1 MKSAQL
7 STTRSLLRVIPF
19 VQGAFPRLII
29 GMISALAAAATALS
43 IPFALR
49 WLIDNPLTTGD
60 TAQIIPGILL
70 IMSLGLAEVF
80 FIYVRR
86 WLVLG
91 PGVHLEGKMRNTIYE
106 HLQRLPVSFHDK
118 WQSGQ
123 LLSRAMGDVST
134 VRRWISFGFVHLTVM
149 SIMLV
154 AGFALLLA
162 LNPLLGTVFLVT
174 TLPLVLLSIRFQ
186 DQFAILARQSQDQQG
201 DLATTVEESVH
212 GIRILKSFGRAGYSK
227 GAFLD
232 QASQLKTTEL
242 AKGRAN
248 GNMWFWMILIPDVA
262 FAVTL
267 ILGIYQASVG
277 VVSVGTLVAFFATAA
292 ILKGPMQSIAPMLA
306 LSIEAASALNRYFD
320 VVDAPIDIQD
330 QESAPELADGPGE
343 LVFENVHFRYPDSPE
358 RLPDLLDGINL
369 SIRPGETMALVGATG
384 SGKTTLTA
392 LTTRLFDVTE
402 GRILIDGVDIRDVS
416 LESLRTT
423 VAMAFED
430 ATLFSIS
437 IRENVLLGREDLTL
451 SDSDQA
457 EKLLMQSLD
466 VAQAEF
472 ALSLP
477 KGVDTVIG
485 EEGLSLSGGQRQRLA
500 LARAIAVQPR
510 ILVLDDPLSALDVT
524 TETMVEQALR
534 RVLATTTSLIVAH
547 RPSTVMLADRVALL
561 DKGRIVEVGTHQELL
576 ARSSAY
582 RHVIASLEEEKK

>member
-1 MKSAQL
+1 
-7 STTRSLLRVIPF
+7 
-19 VQGAFPRLII
+19 
-29 GMISALAAAATALS
+29 
-43 IPFALR
+43 
-49 WLIDNPLTTGD
+49 
-60 TAQIIPGILL
+60 
-70 IMSLGLAEVF
+70 
-80 FIYVRR
+80 
-86 WLVLG
+86 
-91 PGVHLEGKMRNTIYE
+91 
-106 HLQRLPVSFHDK
+106 
-118 WQSGQ
+118 
-123 LLSRAMGDVST
+123 
-134 VRRWISFGFVHLTVM
+134 
-149 SIMLV
+149 
-154 AGFALLLA
+154 
-162 LNPLLGTVFLVT
+162 
-174 TLPLVLLSIRFQ
+174 
-186 DQFAILARQSQDQQG
+186 
-201 DLATTVEESVH
+201 
-212 GIRILKSFGRAGYSK
+212 
-227 GAFLD
+227 
-232 QASQLKTTEL
+232 
-242 AKGRAN
+242 
-248 GNMWFWMILIPDVA
+248 
-262 FAVTL
+262 
-267 ILGIYQASVG
+267 
-277 VVSVGTLVAFFATAA
+277 
-292 ILKGPMQSIAPMLA
+292 MQSIAPMLA

-330 QESAPELADGPGE
+330 HESAPELADGPGE

>member
-1 MKSAQL
+1 
-7 STTRSLLRVIPF
+7 
-19 VQGAFPRLII
+19 
-29 GMISALAAAATALS
+29 
-43 IPFALR
+43 
-49 WLIDNPLTTGD
+49 
-60 TAQIIPGILL
+60 
-70 IMSLGLAEVF
+70 
-80 FIYVRR
+80 
-86 WLVLG
+86 
-91 PGVHLEGKMRNTIYE
+91 
-106 HLQRLPVSFHDK
+106 
-118 WQSGQ
+118 
-123 LLSRAMGDVST
+123 MGDVST

-451 SDSDQA
+451 SDSNEA

-472 ALSLP
+472 ALTLP